1 MPATSSG
8 NRKRSSTIQLAW
20 RNLLIA
26 SAGLKLLNPNWVL
39 SASYEQSNSMKKL
52 VLFCI
57 CATALAT
64 SLFAQAPTA
73 SPIASPAA
81 ITPTATTAAIGGVSP
96 SDLADRIH
104 QKLEKKFRGHHG
116 IVIDGSDRDEDADLR
131 KMKEFVAIQIVAITF
146 LSIFGAPVLIVIT
159 IGIFAFIISRSR
171 QRTIRMM
178 VEKGQP
184 VPAELLAPHTRA
196 VRQRSDVRRGVIW
209 TMIGLGAMIFFGA
222 VNEWEGGVWSIGLIP
237 FLIGLGYLMVWKLEG
252 KKNVPPPPPGP

>member
-1 MPATSSG
+1 
-8 NRKRSSTIQLAW
+8 
-20 RNLLIA
+20 
-26 SAGLKLLNPNWVL
+26 LKLLNPNWAL
-39 SASYEQSNSMKKL
+39 SASYEQSTSMKKL
-52 VLFCI
+52 VLLCI

-81 ITPTATTAAIGGVSP
+81 ITPTATTAATGGVSP

-104 QKLEKKFRGHHG
+104 QKLEKKLRSHHG
-116 IVIDGSDRDEDADLR
+116 IVINGSDVDEDVDIR
-131 KMKEFVAIQIVAITF
+131 KMREFTAIPIVAIVF
-146 LSIFGAPVLIVIT
+146 LSIFGAPVLIVIM
-159 IGIFAFIISRSR
+159 IGMFALLISRSR

-184 VPAELLAPHTRA
+184 VPAELLAPARRA

-209 TMIGLGAMIFFGA
+209 TMVGLGAMIFFGA
-222 VNEWEGGVWSIGLIP
+222 VNDWEGGAWSLGLIP

-252 KKNVPPPPPGP
+252 RKDVPPAPPVR